1 MDDISVKIVIAV
13 CVLLI
18 LVIAKIVYDEKKY
31 IEKLTNRLKKTWG
44 MPTRQEYTENI
55 WKNIKY
61 YHDNQASEN
70 DIDDITWN
78 DLEMDRVYEKLNHTR
93 TSVGEEYLYALL
105 HKTCIDKEELSERE
119 RVIDLMSKNEDERL
133 KLQIA
138 LSQMGKPGKISV
150 YEYMSGINDIKSP
163 NRLKHILCGLAFLL
177 SGALCFVWPSVMVLV
192 FIVVVIYNIFSYYKD
207 KVMLEPYIQ
216 LFGFIVRT
224 VAQSK

>member
-1 MDDISVKIVIAV
+1 MDDISAKIVIAV

-78 DLEMDRVYEKLNHTR
+78 DLEMDRVYENCFIKHVLTKKN
-93 TSVGEEYLYALL
+93 YLRGR
-105 HKTCIDKEELSERE
+105 ELS
-119 RVIDLMSKNEDERL
+119 
-133 KLQIA
+133 
-138 LSQMGKPGKISV
+138 
-150 YEYMSGINDIKSP
+150 
-163 NRLKHILCGLAFLL
+163 
-177 SGALCFVWPSVMVLV
+177 
-192 FIVVVIYNIFSYYKD
+192 
-207 KVMLEPYIQ
+207 
-216 LFGFIVRT
+216 T
-224 VAQSK
+224 

>member
-1 MDDISVKIVIAV
+1 MDDISAKIVIAV

-78 DLEMDRVYEKLNHTR
+78 DLEMDMVYEKLNHTR

-105 HKTCIDKEELSERE
+105 HKT
-119 RVIDLMSKNEDERL
+119 
-133 KLQIA
+133 
-138 LSQMGKPGKISV
+138 
-150 YEYMSGINDIKSP
+150 
-163 NRLKHILCGLAFLL
+163 
-177 SGALCFVWPSVMVLV
+177 
-192 FIVVVIYNIFSYYKD
+192 
-207 KVMLEPYIQ
+207 
-216 LFGFIVRT
+216 
-224 VAQSK
+224 